1 MVMLRSTLENRN
13 ISCRSHLVY
22 VLLQSILLSACC
34 TNFSTSNGSR
44 GWRPNIVKK
53 QLNLVVLET
62 LVKLMANKAPSM
74 KSSQSFLFSSMPFLR
89 MSSYCFRPESDIL
102 SLTSVSLYPDPI
114 GCKIGKKS
122 VWWKG
127 KRWEERL
134 LISPS
139 FPPFF
144 FHGDL
149 RDSREYDPFSSKPAV
164 LFNLFDKGL
173 TPEISEI
180 RRT

>member
-74 KSSQSFLFSSMPFLR
+74 KSSQSFPFSSMPFLR
-89 MSSYCFRPESDIL
+89 MSSYCFRTESDIL
-102 SLTSVSLYPDPI
+102 SLSRSQRLYNREKKRMVKRKTVEGKAPDFTF
-114 GCKIGKKS
+114 
-122 VWWKG
+122 V
-127 KRWEERL
+127 
-134 LISPS
+134 
-139 FPPFF
+139 PPF

-149 RDSREYDPFSSKPAV
+149 RDSRKYDPFSSKPAV